1 MQPGDLVKLV
11 HAGSGVVCVAAID
24 SSAVWSVDH
33 GTVAVFIDE
42 HRWLNERG
50 LEKKLIIL
58 VEGRVGWIYAS
69 ECEALNEAG

>member
-1 MQPGDLVKLV
+1 MQPGDLVKLA
-11 HAGSGVVCVAAID
+11 HDGPGNVCVAAIN
-24 SSAVWSVDH
+24 SSIVWSVDH

-42 HRWLNERG
+42 HHWLNESG

-58 VEGRVGWIYAS
+58 VGDRVGWIYES